1 MKQKRSKNKTFNTF
15 KQIEQMGSNALRYL
29 QKLLSCNARE
39 RKYYFMKFS
48 MIGKQY
54 LHISLGQNFGK
65 ISNFILI
72 SNQMIKYKVTKNV
85 PNLNREMIKTGQ
97 SIYTVPLTHHQLF
110 FLDSYGLPQV
120 SKLKNRIILF

>member
-1 MKQKRSKNKTFNTF
+1 
-15 KQIEQMGSNALRYL
+15 
-29 QKLLSCNARE
+29 
-39 RKYYFMKFS
+39 MKFS

-54 LHISLGQNFGK
+54 LHISLRQNLGK

-85 PNLNREMIKTGQ
+85 PNFNREMIKTGQ
-97 SIYTVPLTHHQLF
+97 SIYTVPLTHHHLF
-110 FLDSYGLPQV
+110 FLDSYRLPQV